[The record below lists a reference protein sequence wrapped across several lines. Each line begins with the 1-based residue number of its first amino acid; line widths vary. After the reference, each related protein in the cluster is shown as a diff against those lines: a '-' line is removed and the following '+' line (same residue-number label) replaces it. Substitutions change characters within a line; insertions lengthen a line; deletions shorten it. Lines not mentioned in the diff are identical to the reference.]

1 MLKLDL
7 GLHTPALAEVI
18 PNIDDCMG
26 DVKAA
31 VGGVI
36 RVFGGSGIAV
46 NVVAVE
52 VPGVGSLAVSADC
65 KLLCLKGNAQEKKK
79 YSIIDSLHSK

>member
-31 VGGVI
+31 VRRVI

-65 KLLCLKGNAQEKKK
+65 KLLCNEGKCTRKEEV
-79 YSIIDSLHSK
+79 